1 MTPNQA
7 RAIQLIT
14 KANEDQ
20 ALALLA
26 LASSLTQ
33 TPAESISSH
42 SKGQYKRA
50 IKCLRRVQPFVPDPQ
65 VIEDA
70 VTLIRRDWM
79 GKEASV

>member
-1 MTPNQA
+1 MTDNKV
-7 RAIQLIT
+7 RAIGLIK

-33 TPAESISSH
+33 TPDESISSH

-50 IKCLRRVQPFVPDPQ
+50 IKCLRRAQPFVSDPQ

-79 GKEASV
+79 GVSV

>member
-1 MTPNQA
+1 MTDNKV
-7 RAIQLIT
+7 RAIGLIK

-20 ALALLA
+20 ALAILA

-33 TPAESISSH
+33 TPDESIGSH
-42 SKGQYKRA
+42 TKGQCKRA
-50 IKCLRRVQPFVPDPQ
+50 IKCLRRAQPFVSDPQ

-79 GKEASV
+79 GVSV